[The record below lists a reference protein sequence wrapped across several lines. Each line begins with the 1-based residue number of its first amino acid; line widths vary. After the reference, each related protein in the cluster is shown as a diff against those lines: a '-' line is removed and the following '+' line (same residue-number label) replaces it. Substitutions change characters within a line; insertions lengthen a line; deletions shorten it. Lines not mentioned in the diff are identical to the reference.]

1 MMKKNTNEI
10 IRLLKSANYHLNN
23 GDYGISCYESRLSA
37 IYSMEILANY
47 LNIEINGSNLREIYK
62 QINKIVNLSSIRYCI
77 DYLDSLKNLEVN
89 YCDTYCSDEIP
100 GAEVLDYVNYD
111 DSFRAYKCSN
121 EIKDF
126 VFRIIS

>member
-1 MMKKNTNEI
+1 MKKNTNEI